1 MSTVCVFLFM
11 YVEVPVRWVGI
22 VRQKPFQPCDTTRSG
37 SYKITGL
44 VSHISNE
51 YNISK
56 PILDQKKKKMNV
68 LTDVK
73 LSGLLSLAE
82 LQVSMPG
89 VFAQTLLSLGVK
101 A

>member
-1 MSTVCVFLFM
+1 M

-22 VRQKPFQPCDTTRSG
+22 VRQKPFQPCDTTKSG
-37 SYKITGL
+37 SYQITGL
-44 VSHISNE
+44 VSHILNE

-56 PILDQKKKKMNV
+56 STLDQKKKMNV

-73 LSGLLSLAE
+73 LSGLPLAE

-89 VFAQTLLSLGVK
+89 VLRRHCCLWV
-101 A
+101 